1 MEFGFTPEQE
11 AFREEV
17 RAFIKQEF
25 PEELR
30 WNFASAFTPAV
41 QAHEGE
47 EWEWVKKMRAK
58 VGAKGW
64 LSLSWPEE
72 YGGKNSYFLQ
82 NIVYEELQ
90 YNNVPAVDHI
100 GGTFFAPTLLKFGTE
115 EQKRKYLPGIAKGET
130 FWCELLSE
138 PDSGS
143 DLASMKTAAVEDG
156 DSWIINGQKTWT
168 TGAHKTHMGFA
179 LVRTDP
185 KLVRHK
191 GLSYFMVDMKT
202 PGITIRPLVDMVDE
216 HEFNEVFFDNVR
228 VPRENMVGGLNKGWY
243 VTMMT
248 LDLER
253 YSHCFYAAIQ
263 GYLDHL
269 VKYVKKTGGTIG
281 PVYRDGIARILSECE
296 MARIMHYRSASIL
309 SKGNTAAY
317 EVAADKMYNCE
328 LAQRAADIGMQVLG
342 DYGELRRGSKLAPL
356 NGWPAFYYLDTAS
369 YTMMGGTSEIDRNVI
384 AASGL
389 GLPSA

>member
-11 AFREEV
+11 SFREEV

-58 VGAKGW
+58 AGAKGW

-72 YGGKNSYFLQ
+72 YGGKTSYILQ

-90 YNNVPAVDHI
+90 YNNVPAIDHI

-168 TGAHKTHMGFA
+168 TGAHKTPMGFA

-185 KLVRHK
+185 KLARHK

-253 YSHCFYAAIQ
+253 YSHCFMLRFRAI
-263 GYLDHL
+263 
-269 VKYVKKTGGTIG
+269 
-281 PVYRDGIARILSECE
+281 
-296 MARIMHYRSASIL
+296 SI
-309 SKGNTAAY
+309 T
-317 EVAADKMYNCE
+317 
-328 LAQRAADIGMQVLG
+328 
-342 DYGELRRGSKLAPL
+342 
-356 NGWPAFYYLDTAS
+356 W
-369 YTMMGGTSEIDRNVI
+369 
-384 AASGL
+384 
-389 GLPSA
+389 

>member
-1 MEFGFTPEQE
+1 MEFGFTPQEE

-25 PEELR
+25 PEDLV
-30 WNFASAFTPAV
+30 WNFGSAFTPAV

-47 EWEWVKKMRAK
+47 EWEFVKKMRAK

-72 YGGKNSYFLQ
+72 YGGKNSYVLQ

-90 YNNVPAVDHI
+90 YFNVPGIDHI
-100 GGTFFAPTLLKFGTE
+100 GGTFFAPTLLRFGTE
-115 EQKRKYLPGIAKGET
+115 EQKKKYLPGIAKGET

-143 DLASMKTAAVEDG
+143 DLASLKTAAVADG
-156 DSWIINGQKTWT
+156 DFWVINGQKTWT
-168 TGAHKTHMGFA
+168 TGAHKAHMGFA

-185 KLVRHK
+185 NLARHK
-191 GLSYFMVDMKT
+191 GLSYFIVDMSS
-202 PGITIRPLVDMVDE
+202 PGITVRPLYDMVGE

-228 VPRENMVGGLNKGWY
+228 VPKENMVGGLNKGWY

-253 YSHCFYAAIQ
+253 YSHSFYAAIR
-263 GYLDHL
+263 GYIDRL
-269 VKYVKKTGGTIG
+269 VQYCKQNGWDIDSVHKD
-281 PVYRDGIARILSECE
+281 RLAQLLAECE
-296 MARIMHYRSASIL
+296 MAKMMHYRSGCIL
-309 SKGNTAAY
+309 EKGGSSTF

-328 LAQRAADIGMQVLG
+328 LAQRASELATQILG
-342 DYGELRRGSKLAPL
+342 IYGGLRKGSKHAPL
-356 NGWPAFYYLDTAS
+356 NGWPSFYYLDTAS

-384 AASGL
+384 ATQGL
-389 GLPSA
+389 GLPTG